1 MKRRVN
7 EDLQNGIGGR
17 RWAGLCLILLT
28 WALTCPVPS
37 VEASPPQ
44 HTRDSGLDITEL
56 NHACGAAVDSQGDI
70 YVASAGE
77 GDVKVFSPTHVEL
90 AAIANVNE
98 PCGLAVDG
106 GGDLYVSE
114 QATGEVVKYTPDAY
128 PLSGSPIYGARTVI
142 DSSGNAGGI
151 AIDPHDERL
160 YVAEGDHIAQYG
172 PGDNLEAELGAGD
185 LTDATG
191 VAVYSYPLAPL
202 TESGTRYVFVADK
215 AGAEPDTVKVFAG
228 SFNGEAPEPTIFG
241 PLKLRRS
248 ITGVDQDR
256 NPATPPEAIG
266 FGTRGAYIAVDPGNR
281 NDEAKCTS
289 VAEQACTAGHFL
301 VYDAAHKAVDEF
313 DAGGEFLDQIV
324 GPALVDG
331 EPTAMAVDR
340 SGGVGDGTIYVSAG
354 ASSEARL
361 FAFNPLVQPAR
372 AELPER
378 SHVLANARG
387 VATDRFGDVY
397 AAAGP
402 FIHVYRP
409 NGTELTRTEGSEQVP
424 LIEDTNAPLE
434 DLTVDS
440 EGHVYVLEDEKQISY
455 YSPSAFPPA
464 AGTTYAP
471 HGQPVATEADFGF
484 HPLAITSNPGPSAGK
499 DHLFVT
505 DGALTHEYDSA
516 VNGSALLDGE
526 FAQAL
531 PGCNGVKRSI
541 GVDGSS
547 GAVYFGEFSKRI
559 CIVDASGDEVLTSIN
574 GAGSPGG
581 LLPTEPKI
589 SVDQSNGHVLV
600 FSNPVGAAREYDASG
615 AFVAEFGHFTTSIV
629 RSERIAVDNSCALHN
644 PPLTEATTPTCA
656 EFDPAG
662 GDIYVA
668 FDDTKAKTPDVWAFD
683 RLQYGESP
691 LAANGA
697 ASGIGGG
704 AATLNGAVNPRG
716 FDLSE
721 CKFEYLAGSEY
732 EANGKTF
739 SGATS
744 VSCVPGVAEIGRGSN
759 PVPVHAQVS
768 GLDTQ
773 ERYLFRLVASN
784 KYGTSTAEPPS
795 LFGLPRV
802 VAKQAQSVL
811 YDEATLRA
819 QIDPSGLPT
828 SYHFEYGTQ
837 AGALSQSTPT
847 EGLSGSLGPTEVGF
861 PLTGLQEGTNYY
873 FRVVAENEA
882 GVVPGTEETFA
893 TRVRQP
899 LEACSN
905 AEYRFGLS
913 AHLPDCRAYEL
924 VTPAETNG
932 LVPYAAGNGSSPG
945 TGFNDWLATPR
956 GPGAGETFS
965 YFTDGTLA
973 GFEGDGRFDGYRA
986 HRGAGEHPAGGW
998 SSELFSPSFSQAG
1011 NSTPDQRGTS
1021 TDQRYSFWRST
1032 PKTMFEG
1039 TLPSGTYLRSPSGST
1054 TAACNPVLSQ
1064 NAFEF
1069 VGCGD
1074 QGTDPDAAN
1083 LYVSAGGTHVIFAS
1097 SKHLEPEAAPEGTM
1111 TIYDRAAGHSNAAVV
1126 SLAPGG
1132 SSFGG
1137 GESAAYVGSN
1147 EGGNAVLF
1155 RVGGTLYLHREGQ
1168 TLQVAT
1174 APNTFAGVS
1183 TDGSR
1188 VFYAT
1193 GPGNTPAGLFTCDV
1207 QVGTCAGAGKQ
1218 EIVANGIFV
1227 NVSADGS
1234 HALFTSEESL
1244 TGTEENEIGETAK
1257 AGEHNLYT
1265 WNGGGI
1271 AFVGILD
1278 PQDFV
1283 SFGGIPNMN
1292 LQRWTTAINP
1302 GATMGWALAPARST
1316 PDGSVFVFQS
1326 HARLTSYENEEFGE
1340 IYRYDPS
1347 APAGKILTCVSCDPG
1362 GAPPTGDALLED
1374 VHSATGITSET
1385 VIPNVTDDGDRVFF
1399 QSPDHLLPEDAN
1411 EVADVY
1417 EWKAGDAVGC
1427 SLLEGCLGLIS
1438 SGQGE
1443 SPSYLYAMSADGHD
1457 VFFRTVE
1464 ALVGTD
1470 VAGTTSIYDA
1480 REQGGILETIAA
1492 EGCKGDA
1499 CQGSGTPP
1507 PILPSPASEGGGAG
1521 NAPSKKSA
1529 CGRGRH
1535 RRHGRCVKRHQ
1546 KSHPG
1551 KRRGSK
1557 AGKGSKR

>member
-1 MKRRVN
+1 MKRKVSG
-7 EDLQNGIGGR
+7 DLRNRIGGR
-17 RWAGLCLILLT
+17 GWAGLCLLGLF
-28 WALTCPVPS
+28 WAFAGPVPLA
-37 VEASPPQ
+37 EASPPL
-44 HTRDSGLDITEL
+44 HTRNSGLDITEL
-56 NHACGAAVDSQGDI
+56 NHACGAAVDSQGNV
-70 YVASAGE
+70 YAASAGE
-77 GDVKVFSPTHVEL
+77 GDIKVFSPAHVEL
-90 AAIANVNE
+90 AVIANANE

-106 GGDLYVSE
+106 GGNLYVSE
-114 QATGEVVKYTPDAY
+114 QATGEVVRYAPDAY
-128 PLSGSPIYGARTVI
+128 PLSSFPAYSAPTVI
-142 DSSGNAGGI
+142 DSSGDARGI
-151 AIDPHDERL
+151 AIDSHDERL

-172 PGDNLEAELGAGD
+172 PGGELEAELGVGD
-185 LTDATG
+185 LSNATG
-191 VAVYSYPLAPL
+191 VAVYSYPLSPL
-202 TESGTRYVFVADK
+202 AESGTRYVFVADT
-215 AGAEPDTVKVFAG
+215 AGLEPDTVKVLSG
-228 SFNGEAPEPTIFG
+228 SFSGEALEPITYG
-241 PLKLRRS
+241 PLKLRRA

-256 NPATPPEAIG
+256 NPATAAEALG
-266 FGTRGAYIAVDPGNR
+266 FGSKGAYVAVDPGNR
-281 NDEAKCTS
+281 NGEAKCTS

-301 VYDAAHKAVDEF
+301 VYDAAHEAVDEF
-313 DAGGEFLDQIV
+313 DADGEFLDQIAD
-324 GPALVDG
+324 PALTDG

-340 SGGVGDGTIYVSAG
+340 SGDTGDGTIYVSAG
-354 ASSEARL
+354 ASSGAKL
-361 FAFNPLVQPAR
+361 IAFKPLVQPAR
-372 AELPER
+372 AELPNR
-378 SHVLANARG
+378 SHVLANARAI
-387 VATDRFGDVY
+387 ATDRFGNLY

-402 FIHVYRP
+402 SIHIYSP
-409 NGTELTRTEGSEQVP
+409 GGGELA
-424 LIEDTNAPLE
+424 LIEDPHGSLE
-434 DLTVDS
+434 DLAIDS
-440 EGHVYVLEDEKQISY
+440 EGHLYVLENEEQVAY
-455 YSPSAFPPA
+455 YTPSAFPPTA
-464 AGTTYAP
+464 STTYARN
-471 HGQPVATEADFGF
+471 GQPVATEAEFGF
-484 HPLAITSNPGPSAGK
+484 HPLAIASNPGPSAGK

-505 DGALTHEYDSA
+505 DGTLTHEYDSA
-516 VNGSALLDGE
+516 ANGSALLDGE

-559 CIVDASGDEVLTSIN
+559 CIVDASGDEVLARIN

-589 SVDQSNGHVLV
+589 GVDQSNGHVLV

-629 RSERIAVDNSCALHN
+629 RAERIAVDNSCALHD

-656 EFDPAG
+656 QFDPGG
-662 GDIYVA
+662 GDVYVA

-691 LAANGA
+691 LVANGA
-697 ASGIGGG
+697 ASGIGGS
-704 AATLNGAVNPRG
+704 AATLNGTVNPRG

-759 PVPVHAQVS
+759 PVPVHAQIS
-768 GLDTQ
+768 GLDVQ

-795 LFGLPRV
+795 MFGLPRV

-819 QIDPSGLPT
+819 EIDPSGLPT

-837 AGALSQSTPT
+837 AGALDQSTQT
-847 EGLSGSLGPTEVGF
+847 EGLSGNLGPTEIAF

-882 GVVPGTEETFA
+882 GVATGIEGTFA
-893 TRVRQP
+893 TRLRQSVGP
-899 LEACSN
+899 CPN

-932 LVPYAAGNGSSPG
+932 LVPYAAGTGSSAG
-945 TGFNDWLATPR
+945 TGFNDWLVTPR

-965 YFTDGTLA
+965 YFTDGTLS

-986 HRGAGEHPAGGW
+986 HRGAGEHPSGGW
-998 SSELFSPSFSQAG
+998 SSELFSPSFSEVG

-1021 TDQRYSFWRST
+1021 VDQRYSFWRST
-1032 PKTMFEG
+1032 PQTMFTD
-1039 TLPSGTYLRSPSGST
+1039 TLPSGNYLRSPSGST
-1054 TAACNPVLSQ
+1054 ATACNPVLNQ
-1064 NAFEF
+1064 DAFEF

-1074 QGTDPDAAN
+1074 QGADPDATS

-1097 SKHLEPEAAPEGTM
+1097 SKHLEPEAAPEGTT

-1126 SLAPGG
+1126 SPAPGG

-1137 GESAAYVGSN
+1137 GESASYVGSS
-1147 EGGNAVLF
+1147 EGGDAVLF

-1168 TLQVAT
+1168 TFQVAG
-1174 APNTFAGVS
+1174 APNTFAGIS
-1183 TDGSR
+1183 ADGSR

-1207 QVGTCAGAGKQ
+1207 QVGTCTGAGSQ
-1218 EIVANGIFV
+1218 EIAANGIFV

-1234 HALFTSEESL
+1234 HALFTSEELL
-1244 TGTEENEIGETAK
+1244 TSTEENEIGEVAK

-1265 WNGGGI
+1265 WNGGGV

-1292 LQRWTTAINP
+1292 LERWTTAINP

-1347 APAGKILTCVSCDPG
+1347 APAGEILTCVSCHPG

-1385 VIPNVTDDGDRVFF
+1385 VIPNVTDDGEQVFF
-1399 QSPDHLLPEDAN
+1399 QSPDQLLPEDAN

-1427 SLLEGCLGLIS
+1427 GLLEGCLGLIS

-1464 ALVGTD
+1464 ALVGAD

-1480 REQGGILETIAA
+1480 REQGGIPETIAA

-1499 CQGSGTPP
+1499 CQGSGTLPP
-1507 PILPSPASEGGGAG
+1507 VLPSPASEGGGPG
-1521 NAPSKKSA
+1521 SAPSKKSA
-1529 CGRGRH
+1529 CGQGRH
-1535 RRHGRCVKRHQ
+1535 RRHGRCVKQHQ
-1546 KSHPG
+1546 KSHHG

-1557 AGKGSKR
+1557 TGKGARR